1 MSMIDTDQVRSALR
15 SAASAAGE
23 AETFFDILIPVDDG
37 RTKGP
42 LMIGQLFG
50 VDLIQHP
57 DVAEGQMHIKRK
69 PLENYVPQSMIAD
82 LLETKRMLTEL
93 LAKEGK
99 TDADHGASLAI
110 SISIIDEEIVTY
122 QSQIVEGPKS

>member
-1 MSMIDTDQVRSALR
+1 MSMIDTDQVRQALR

-37 RTKGP
+37 RDHEP

-57 DVAEGQMHIKRK
+57 DVPEGQMYIKRK
-69 PLENYVPQSMIAD
+69 PAENYKPQAMIAD
-82 LLETKRMLTEL
+82 LMETQRLLTEL
-93 LAKEGK
+93 QADGK
-99 TDADHGASLAI
+99 HEAHTSDSFDTVQEYIAF
-110 SISIIDEEIVTY
+110 EIAEW
-122 QSQIVEGPKS
+122 QKKIQMGPES

>member
-1 MSMIDTDQVRSALR
+1 MSMIDTDQVRQALR

-37 RTKGP
+37 RDHEP

-57 DVAEGQMHIKRK
+57 DVPEGQMYIKRK
-69 PLENYVPQSMIAD
+69 PAENYKPQAMIAD
-82 LLETKRMLTEL
+82 LIETRRLLIEL
-93 LAKEGK
+93 KDPAGRWS
-99 TDADHGASLAI
+99 ADEVTI
-110 SISIIDEEIVTY
+110 DRNIEIIDGEIEHW
-122 QSQIVEGPKS
+122 QKQIQMGPES

>member
-1 MSMIDTDQVRSALR
+1 MSMIDTDQVRQALR

-37 RTKGP
+37 RTEGP

-57 DVAEGQMHIKRK
+57 DVPEGQMYIKKK
-69 PLENYVPQSMIAD
+69 PVENYKPQAMIAD
-82 LLETKRMLTEL
+82 LLDSKRLLTEL
-93 LAKEGK
+93 A
-99 TDADHGASLAI
+99 ADETKGGRDILEAAIVSL
-110 SISIIDEEIVTY
+110 DEEIEVY
-122 QSQIVEGPKS
+122 QKQIQMGPES

>member
-1 MSMIDTDQVRSALR
+1 MSMIDTDQVRQALR

-37 RTKGP
+37 RTEGP

-57 DVAEGQMHIKRK
+57 DVPEGQMYIKKK
-69 PLENYVPQSMIAD
+69 PAENYKPQAMIAD
-82 LLETKRMLTEL
+82 LQESRALLYEL
-93 LAKEGK
+93 MSEAEDGSTRKE
-99 TDADHGASLAI
+99 SLAI
-110 SISIIDEEIVTY
+110 TISSIDDEIMKY
-122 QSQIVEGPKS
+122 QQQIQMGPES